1 MGASRSAP
9 DASGAF
15 LSGFGLLP
23 PVFVTLRRFGPV
35 ALIPAAWITAGAA
48 TVGFLR
54 TDGMLIAHL
63 VMVGFIAFFLVTGW
77 RRMAD
82 GALRA
87 WRAVLV
93 VGLGLT
99 LTGVAGFIGPV
110 SGPTLR
116 GVSLVGWMVV
126 PAAGLAYTARELPG
140 AAVVYAGGAAMA
152 LLGAAVFVWTLASA
166 GQPLVWPSV
175 GLVAAGHTVGI
186 VDAARR

>member
-1 MGASRSAP
+1 M
-9 DASGAF
+9 
-15 LSGFGLLP
+15 FG
-23 PVFVTLRRFGPV
+23 TLRRFGPV

-48 TVGFLR
+48 TVGALR

-63 VMVGFIAFFLVTGW
+63 VMVGFITFFLVTGW
-77 RRMAD
+77 RRMNR

-93 VGLGLT
+93 VGMGLT
-99 LTGVAGFIGPV
+99 LAGIAGFVGPV

-126 PAAGLAYTARELPG
+126 PAVGLAYTARELPD
-140 AAVVYAGGAAMA
+140 AAVVYAGGAGMA
-152 LLGAAVFVWTLASA
+152 LLGAAVFVWTLVST
-166 GQPLVWPSV
+166 GQPLVWPSI
-175 GLVAAGHTVGI
+175 GLVAAGHTAGI